1 MICDFARI
9 VTSFFAATPML
20 NLPSEASL
28 TLVKNRAAQST
39 IVIADGAKEAAGV
52 LQSYIERITGA
63 ELPIYTEDEDIAG
76 AQILVGHCEAV
87 TALSITPPSGVTSQM
102 NEEGFV
108 IERVGNDLVISGN
121 EDSHY
126 RGTVSGVYHFLEM
139 LGCRWFFPGAYG
151 EVVPQMP
158 TIAVSALNIEERP
171 SFCFRNIWYSGW
183 MPSTAEDSA
192 TLKKWYDCNK
202 MHPIH
207 ISTPG
212 DDSITRLAPSD

>member
-9 VTSFFAATPML
+9 VTSFFAATPMP
-20 NLPSEASL
+20 NSPSEASL

-39 IVIADGAKEAAGV
+39 IVIADAATDGAKEAAGV

-108 IERVGNDLVISGN
+108 IKRVGNDLAIAGN
-121 EDSHY
+121 ED
-126 RGTVSGVYHFLEM
+126 
-139 LGCRWFFPGAYG
+139 
-151 EVVPQMP
+151 
-158 TIAVSALNIEERP
+158 
-171 SFCFRNIWYSGW
+171 
-183 MPSTAEDSA
+183 
-192 TLKKWYDCNK
+192 
-202 MHPIH
+202 
-207 ISTPG
+207 
-212 DDSITRLAPSD
+212 